1 MRRLKVL
8 ALGVVGVVLPVILVF
23 SAYLIASGSI
33 GAAGSDVPPV
43 PQNRVTTPQETP
55 TNDDGVDDR
64 GGRCSEPEHRNDPEC
79 VSETP
84 SEEPDS
90 SGPGSGSDEPRDE
103 DPDNSGPGSSNSGR
117 GSGSGGDD

>member
-8 ALGVVGVVLPVILVF
+8 ALGVAGVVLPVILVF

-43 PQNRVTTPQETP
+43 PQNRVTSPQETP
-55 TNDDGVDDR
+55 TSDP
-64 GGRCSEPEHRNDPEC
+64 SESP
-79 VSETP
+79 SESP
-84 SEEPDS
+84 SEEPDN
-90 SGPGSGSDEPRDE
+90 SGPGSGDEPDDE

-117 GSGSGGDD
+117 GSGGGDD